1 MREGELVYAA
11 ANVFWVSPI
20 PWLGWIDWFGWAEM
34 IAVFWVVLNGVRS
47 RSPRVALFLTLIVI
61 ALTSVALAQDGTPP
75 APTPAPRQP
84 VTADDVN
91 RIARQMYCPVC
102 ENEPLDACRTAACQQ
117 WRAQIGEML
126 AEGQS
131 DQQIKDY
138 FVTRYGVRVLAQ
150 PPAQG
155 TSLLLY
161 VLPIAGLMS
170 DQPIEMVRTQ
180 MDEVLNAAHDLGATL
195 HDPFMAMS
203 FLALAVIPE
212 LKITDQGLV
221 DVSKFQKVSLFVE

>member
-1 MREGELVYAA
+1 MKRTLK
-11 ANVFWVSPI
+11 
-20 PWLGWIDWFGWAEM
+20 
-34 IAVFWVVLNGVRS
+34 IAVFVFWS
-47 RSPRVALFLTLIVI
+47 VAVLTLI
-61 ALTSVALAQDGTPP
+61 ALSSVALAQDGTPP
-75 APTPAPRQP
+75 APTPAPKQA

-91 RIARQMYCPVC
+91 RVAKQMYCPVC

-138 FVTRYGVRVLAQ
+138 FVARYGVRVLAQ

-161 VLPIAGLMS
+161 VLPIAGLIVGVVIVVWLLRRLRARGAEAATAAAPQS
-170 DQPIEMVRTQ
+170 TG
-180 MDEVLNAAHDLGATL
+180 DEY
-195 HDPFMAMS
+195 
-203 FLALAVIPE
+203 
-212 LKITDQGLV
+212 TDQ
-221 DVSKFQKVSLFVE
+221 VERDLKNF